1 MAGYVRQSTADII
14 PTATVRAAPI
24 NTEYNAIRDA
34 FAASGG
40 HKHDGTTGEG
50 EYIPLIADVDA
61 LNKVVVDNANNRVG
75 VFVEVSAATVEQ
87 LRIQDGVVIP
97 VTDNDIDLGTTTL
110 EFKNLYLD
118 GIAKIDTLT
127 VDENATVAGT
137 LGVTGLTTLAT
148 ADINGGTVDGAVIGA
163 TSAQAITGT
172 LITASTG
179 FAGGLTGNVV
189 GNLTG
194 NVTGNSAGTH
204 TGAVIGNVTAAT
216 GSSTFNDMQ
225 INGTLNMDSG
235 TIGTIT
241 GLSTPVNT
249 TDATTKAYVDAADAL
264 KLNLAGGTLSGA
276 LAMGTNKITG
286 LGTPTVSTDAAT
298 KGYVD
303 TGIAAVIDAA
313 PAALDTLNELAA
325 ALGDD
330 ANFATTVTNSIAT
343 KLPLAGGTMSGAIAM
358 GTSKITGLGNPT
370 LAQDAATKT
379 YTDTA
384 DALKLNLAGGTMSGA
399 IAMGTSKIT
408 GLGDPTVNQDAA
420 TKIYVD
426 TQDALKLSLTGGT
439 LAGNIVMGSNKVT
452 TTADPVANDDLTRKG
467 YIDTL
472 YGSTASAAA
481 SAGAAAVSETN
492 ALGSANAAAASET
505 NTAALYDQF
514 DDRYLGSKAS
524 APTLDNDSNSL
535 LTGALYFNTVSN
547 AVFVYNGSSWQAVA
561 VTPANFLA
569 VANNLSDLA
578 DTATA
583 RTNLG
588 LGTAATTASTDYAT
602 AAQGAL
608 ADTATQPADLAT
620 VATTGAYA
628 DLTGTPTVVEKTS
641 GTGAAIIPAGTTGQQ
656 DGSPAAGYLRF
667 NTTDASFEG
676 HNGTEWGSIG
686 GGAVNGIFYEND
698 QAIATS
704 YTIASTKNAMTT
716 GPIDINSG
724 VSVTIESGA
733 RWVIL

>member
-24 NTEYNAIRDA
+24 NAEYNAIRDA

-40 HKHDGTTGEG
+40 HKHDGTAAEG
-50 EYIPLIADVDA
+50 EYVPLIADVDA
-61 LNKVVVDNANNRVG
+61 LNKVAVDNANNRIG
-75 VFVEVSAATVEQ
+75 VSVEVAAASVEQ
-87 LRIQDGVVIP
+87 LRIQDGVIVP
-97 VTDNDIDLGTTTL
+97 VTDNDIDLGTSTV

-118 GIAKIDTLT
+118 GIANVDTLT

-137 LGVTGLTTLAT
+137 LGVSGLATLTSVDINAGAIDNTIIGASTKAAGSFTTITTTGQATLAT
-148 ADINGGTVDGAVIGA
+148 ADINGGTVDGAVIGGS
-163 TSAQAITGT
+163 SAQAVTGT
-172 LITASTG
+172 LITATTG

-235 TIGTIT
+235 TVGTIT
-241 GLSTPVNT
+241 GLSTPVNA
-249 TDATTKAYVDAADAL
+249 TDATTKTYVDTADAL

-313 PAALDTLNELAA
+313 PALLDTLNELAA
-325 ALGDD
+325 AIGDD

-481 SAGAAAVSETN
+481 SAAAAATSETN
-492 ALGSANAAAASET
+492 AATSATNSSNSASASAASAAAALVSEGNASTSASNAATSETNAATSETNAYNSQVAAAASAASAES
-505 NTAALYDQF
+505 AAL
-514 DDRYLGSKAS
+514 
-524 APTLDNDSNSL
+524 
-535 LTGALYFNTVSN
+535 
-547 AVFVYNGSSWQAVA
+547 VF
-561 VTPANFLA
+561 
-569 VANNLSDLA
+569 
-578 DTATA
+578 
-583 RTNLG
+583 
-588 LGTAATTASTDYAT
+588 
-602 AAQGAL
+602 
-608 ADTATQPADLAT
+608 
-620 VATTGAYA
+620 
-628 DLTGTPTVVEKTS
+628 
-641 GTGAAIIPAGTTGQQ
+641 
-656 DGSPAAGYLRF
+656 
-667 NTTDASFEG
+667 
-676 HNGTEWGSIG
+676 
-686 GGAVNGIFYEND
+686 
-698 QAIATS
+698 AIAL
-704 YTIASTKNAMTT
+704 
-716 GPIDINSG
+716 G
-724 VSVTIESGA
+724 
-733 RWVIL
+733 